1 MCILVE
7 TQINKQSN
15 DKNNTHHLTVLPDE
29 KVPFGQSALLGL
41 QHVMAMDVYV
51 VPFLIAMLIGLQ
63 PEQSTALIQSTFIAA
78 GIATIVQTHFC
89 MKLPIAQG
97 PSYVPLGAIVG
108 IYAASGSGELGW
120 SSVLGASLIGAILVI
135 ILGYTGV
142 FNKIV
147 KTFIPPVV
155 GGTII
160 FVVGL
165 SLMPV
170 GLSSNIYN
178 GASAT
183 IKQNIYLALI
193 SATVLIICVMLGSV
207 FRKKG
212 RVFRIT
218 SVILALIVGS
228 ISANFMGVLD
238 LSPVSQAK
246 WFSMPQLPFADFG
259 FSFNLSAVIT
269 MVIIYIVLMA
279 ETTGTWFAVSN
290 VIDKPLTDKQ
300 INRGVIG
307 EGIGCFIASLL
318 GSTPVTGY
326 STNAGVISITGIAS
340 RRVFIAAGAWFILFG
355 FSGKL
360 AALISAIPSA
370 VIGGVFVIV
379 CGIIAISGLQVMKN
393 EKIGEKEMYVIAVPM
408 ILTLALTLLPDDFLY
423 SLPTTVQYLF
433 GSPVATAA
441 IVAILLNKVLP
452 SVK

>member
-1 MCILVE
+1 ME
-7 TQINKQSN
+7 SQKNKQANNQSN
-15 DKNNTHHLTVLPDE
+15 TQQLTVLPDE
-29 KVPFGQSALLGL
+29 KISFGQSAFLGL

-51 VPFLIAMLIGLQ
+51 VPFLIALLIGLQ
-63 PEQSTALIQSTFIAA
+63 SGQSSALIQSTFIAA
-78 GIATIVQTHFC
+78 GIATIVQTYFC

-108 IYAASGSGELGW
+108 IYAASGGGELGW

-135 ILGYTGV
+135 ILGFTGL

-147 KTFIPPVV
+147 KNFIPPIV

-178 GASAT
+178 GAGAT
-183 IKQNIYLALI
+183 INQNIYLALI
-193 SATVLIICVMLGSV
+193 TATVLIVCVMIGS
-207 FRKKG
+207 FFHQKG
-212 RVFRIT
+212 RIFRIV
-218 SVILALIVGS
+218 SVLIALIAGS
-228 ISANFMGVLD
+228 IAAKFMEILD
-238 LSPVSQAK
+238 LSAVSQAK
-246 WFSMPQLPFADFG
+246 WFSLPQIPFSD
-259 FSFNLSAVIT
+259 FSFTFNASAIIT

-279 ETTGTWFAVSN
+279 ETTGTWFAISN
-290 VIDKPLTDKQ
+290 VIDQPLTDKQ
-300 INRGVIG
+300 VNRGVIG
-307 EGIGCFIASLL
+307 EGIGCFVASFL

-340 RRVFIAAGAWFILFG
+340 RRVFVAAGVWFVLFG

-360 AALISAIPSA
+360 AALIAAIPSA

-393 EKIGEKEMYVIAVPM
+393 VRIGEKEMYVIAVPM
-408 ILTLALTLLPDDFLY
+408 ILTLALTLLPKDFLY

-441 IVAILLNKVLP
+441 IAAIVLNKVLP
-452 SVK
+452 SSK

>member
-1 MCILVE
+1 ME
-7 TQINKQSN
+7 TQNNKLAKDKIN
-15 DKNNTHHLTVLPDE
+15 TPHLTVLPDE
-29 KVPFGQSALLGL
+29 KVSFGQSALLGL

-51 VPFLIAMLIGLQ
+51 VPFLISMLIGLQ
-63 PEQSTALIQSTFIAA
+63 SGQSTALIQSTFIAA
-78 GIATIVQTHFC
+78 GIATIVQTYFC

-108 IYAASGSGELGW
+108 IYAASGGGDLGW

-135 ILGYTGV
+135 ILGFTGV

-147 KTFIPPVV
+147 KAFIPPIV

-170 GLSSNIYN
+170 GLSDNIYN
-178 GASAT
+178 GAGAT
-183 IKQNIYLALI
+183 INQNIYLALI
-193 SATVLIICVMLGSV
+193 SAVVLIICVMLGSL

-218 SVILALIVGS
+218 SVIIALIAGS
-228 ISANFMGVLD
+228 VAAKLMGVLD
-238 LSPVSQAK
+238 LSAVSQAK
-246 WFSMPQLPFADFG
+246 WFSMPQIPFADFG
-259 FSFNLSAVIT
+259 FTFNISAIIT

-340 RRVFIAAGAWFILFG
+340 RRVFVAAGAWFVLFG

-393 EKIGEKEMYVIAVPM
+393 ERIGEKEMYVIAVPM

-441 IVAILLNKVLP
+441 IVAIVLNKLLP
-452 SVK
+452 NIK

>member
-1 MCILVE
+1 ME
-7 TQINKQSN
+7 TKTNKLAEDQINTQR
-15 DKNNTHHLTVLPDE
+15 LTVLPDE
-29 KVPFGQSALLGL
+29 KVSFGQSALLGL
-41 QHVMAMDVYV
+41 QHVLAMDVYV

-63 PEQSTALIQSTFIAA
+63 SGQSTALIQSTFIAA
-78 GIATIVQTHFC
+78 GIATIVQTYFC

-108 IYAASGSGELGW
+108 IYAASGGGELGW
-120 SSVLGASLIGAILVI
+120 SSVLGASLVGAILVI
-135 ILGYTGV
+135 LLGLTGV

-147 KTFIPPVV
+147 KAFIPPVV

-170 GLSSNIYN
+170 ALDDNIYN
-178 GASAT
+178 GAGAT
-183 IKQNIYLALI
+183 VNQNVFLALI
-193 SATVLIICVMLGSV
+193 SAAVLIICVMLGSF

-212 RVFRIT
+212 RIFRIT
-218 SVILALIVGS
+218 SVIIALIVGC
-228 ISANFMGVLD
+228 IAAKFIGVLD
-238 LSPVSQAK
+238 LSAVSNAK
-246 WFSMPQLPFADFG
+246 WFSLPQIPFTDFG
-259 FSFNLSAVIT
+259 FSFNFSAIFT
-269 MVIIYIVLMA
+269 MVIVYIVLMA

-307 EGIGCFIASLL
+307 EGIGCFVASLL

-326 STNAGVISITGIAS
+326 STNAGIISITGIAS

-355 FSGKL
+355 FSSKL
-360 AALISAIPSA
+360 AALISVIPSA

-379 CGIIAISGLQVMKN
+379 CGIIAISGMQVMKN
-393 EKIGEKEMYVIAVPM
+393 ERIGEKEMYVIAVPM
-408 ILTLALTLLPDDFLY
+408 ILTLALTLIPEEFLY

-441 IVAILLNKVLP
+441 IAAIVLNKLLP

>member
-1 MCILVE
+1 ME

-15 DKNNTHHLTVLPDE
+15 DKNNTPHLTVLPDE
-29 KVPFGQSALLGL
+29 KVSFGQSALLGL

-63 PEQSTALIQSTFIAA
+63 SGQSTALIQSTFIAA

-142 FNKIV
+142 FNNIV
-147 KTFIPPVV
+147 KTFIPPIV

-165 SLMPV
+165 SLMPI

-178 GASAT
+178 GAGAT
-183 IKQNIYLALI
+183 INQNIYLALI
-193 SATVLIICVMLGSV
+193 SASVLIICVMLGSV
-207 FRKKG
+207 FHKKG
-212 RVFRIT
+212 RVFRIA
-218 SVILALIVGS
+218 SVIFALIVGS
-228 ISANFMGVLD
+228 ICANLMGILD
-238 LSPVSQAK
+238 LSAVSHAK
-246 WFSMPQLPFADFG
+246 WFSMPQIPFADFG
-259 FSFNLSAVIT
+259 FSFNLSAIIT

-340 RRVFIAAGAWFILFG
+340 RRVFVAAGAWFILFG

-370 VIGGVFVIV
+370 VIGGIFVIV

-393 EKIGEKEMYVIAVPM
+393 ELIGEKEMYVIAVPM

-423 SLPTTVQYLF
+423 SLPSTVQYLF

-441 IVAILLNKVLP
+441 IVAILLNKILP

>member
-63 PEQSTALIQSTFIAA
+63 SEQSTALIQSTFIAA

-178 GASAT
+178 GAGAT

-246 WFSMPQLPFADFG
+246 WFSMPQLPFVDFG
-259 FSFNLSAVIT
+259 FSFNLSAIIT

-340 RRVFIAAGAWFILFG
+340 RRVFIVAGAWFILFG

>member
-1 MCILVE
+1 ME
-7 TQINKQSN
+7 TQNNKLAN
-15 DKNNTHHLTVLPDE
+15 DKISPTHLTVLPDE
-29 KVPFGQSALLGL
+29 KVSVVQSALLGL

-63 PEQSTALIQSTFIAA
+63 SGQSTALIQSTFIAA
-78 GIATIVQTHFC
+78 GIATIIQTYFC

-108 IYAASGSGELGW
+108 IYAASGGGELGW
-120 SSVLGASLIGAILVI
+120 SSVLGASLISAILVI
-135 ILGYTGV
+135 ILGFTGL

-147 KTFIPPVV
+147 KIFIPPIV

-170 GLSSNIYN
+170 GLSDNIYN
-178 GASAT
+178 GAGAT
-183 IKQNIYLALI
+183 INQNIYLALI
-193 SATVLIICVMLGSV
+193 AATVLIICVMLGS
-207 FRKKG
+207 FFHKKG

-218 SVILALIVGS
+218 SVIIALIAGC
-228 ISANFMGVLD
+228 IAAKFMGVLD
-238 LSPVSQAK
+238 LSAVSQAK
-246 WFSMPQLPFADFG
+246 WFSMPQIPFADFG
-259 FSFNLSAVIT
+259 FTFNISAIVT

-340 RRVFIAAGAWFILFG
+340 RRVFVAAGAWFVLFG

-393 EKIGEKEMYVIAVPM
+393 ERIGEKEMYVIAVPM

-423 SLPTTVQYLF
+423 SLPTTLQYLF

-441 IVAILLNKVLP
+441 IVAILLNKLLP